1 VNVWRESPVDDASA
15 HALLTEYFAS
25 RAADFPPSQG
35 AYRTVFPTPA
45 DFEPPRGVFLVVV
58 QDSAD
63 VGCGGIR
70 RLDDT
75 TYEVKHLWVR
85 PAARGIGL
93 GRQLLTEL
101 EARARAFGATRTVLD
116 TNESLREAGTLY
128 RSSGY
133 VEIEPYNDNR
143 NATTW
148 FEKNL

>member
-1 VNVWRESPVDDASA
+1 VISWRESSVDDESA

-25 RAADFPPSQG
+25 RAASFPASQG
-35 AYRTVFPTPA
+35 AYQTVFPTSA
-45 DFEPPRGVFLVVV
+45 QFEPPIGVFLVMVL
-58 QDSAD
+58 DGAD

-70 RLDDT
+70 RIDDE

-85 PAARGIGL
+85 PAARGTGS

-101 EARARAFGATRTVLD
+101 EARARAFGARRAVLD
-116 TNESLREAGTLY
+116 TNESQREAGALY

-133 VEIEPYNDNR
+133 IETEPYNDNK

-148 FEKNL
+148 FAKTL